1 MYGAK
6 LIHAL
11 KKLNP
16 QTRVM
21 GIGGKRM
28 REAGANLLFDIN
40 NLAVV
45 GAWEVVAQ
53 AGAILLAYRH
63 MRKLLIET
71 RPDLLILIDYPDFNL
86 GLAGVAKRHNIKV
99 LYYISPQVWAWRRG
113 RVKKIAR
120 RVNKM
125 AVILPFEV
133 PLYKKAGL
141 DVEFVGHP
149 LLEVVKPELSKEQAY
164 KRYGFDQGRPI
175 IGLLPGSRRNEIKFL
190 LEVILE
196 SGRLIRKQLPNV
208 QFIMPVAPS
217 LDYQE
222 IEDEVSRSLLPVKL
236 VAGENYDVM
245 NVADLLITASGTATL
260 EAALLETPM
269 VVIYKLSRF
278 SYLAGRL
285 LVKTDYMSLANIIA
299 GKGLVPELLQNQVTP
314 ENIASHALKFLGDPE
329 LMATTRKELALVKTR
344 LGEPGAAV
352 KTARIAMEL
361 INEN

>member
-1 MYGAK
+1 
-6 LIHAL
+6 
-11 KKLNP
+11 
-16 QTRVM
+16 
-21 GIGGKRM
+21 M
-28 REAGANLLFDIN
+28 REAGANLLFDIDK
-40 NLAVV
+40 LAVV
-45 GAWEVVAQ
+45 GALEVVAQ

-63 MRKLLIET
+63 MRKLLIDT

-99 LYYISPQVWAWRRG
+99 LYYISPQVWAWRAG

-133 PLYKKAGL
+133 PIYKKVGL

-149 LLEVVKPELSKEQAY
+149 LLGVVKAELSKEQAHE
-164 KRYGFDQGRPI
+164 RYGLDQGRPI

-190 LEVILE
+190 LETILDA
-196 SGRLIRKQLPNV
+196 GRLIRKQLPNV

-222 IEDEVSRSLLPVKL
+222 IEAEVGRSLLPIKV
-236 VAGENYDVM
+236 VAGETYEVM

-269 VVIYKLSRF
+269 VVVYKLSWF
-278 SYLAGRL
+278 SYLVGRL
-285 LVKTDYMSLANIIA
+285 LVNTDYMSLANIMA
-299 GKGLVPELLQNQVTP
+299 GKELVPELLQQQATP
-314 ENIASHALKFLGDPE
+314 EKIASCALKLLNDPE
-329 LMATTRKELALVKTR
+329 LMANTKKELAAIRTR
-344 LGEPGAAV
+344 LGEPGASA
-352 KTARIAMEL
+352 KTARMAMEL
-361 INEN
+361 LK